1 MHREGS
7 WWSDCPKQKMK
18 NLDDPEKNGNAKV
31 YISIE
36 TADALSECKVTRDKA
51 ALIQAREFRTKRSWP
66 SSEENAKK
74 FGGFQVKGRRPT
86 SPWGRLAYWW
96 SERKKKQLAAKKV
109 REERERA
116 KYAAARQGG
125 RTGGPSPRPRRRSAW
140 RRRWRRVEGRRRRSP
155 A

>member
-18 NLDDPEKNGNAKV
+18 NLDDPERNGNAKV

-51 ALIQAREFRTKRSWP
+51 AKIQAREFMTKQKLEQL
-66 SSEENAKK
+66 EENAKK

-86 SPWGRLAYWW
+86 TPWGRMLA
-96 SERKKKQLAAKKV
+96 
-109 REERERA
+109 
-116 KYAAARQGG
+116 
-125 RTGGPSPRPRRRSAW
+125 
-140 RRRWRRVEGRRRRSP
+140 GRRTAASSWKGCPTTSRKEN
-155 A
+155 